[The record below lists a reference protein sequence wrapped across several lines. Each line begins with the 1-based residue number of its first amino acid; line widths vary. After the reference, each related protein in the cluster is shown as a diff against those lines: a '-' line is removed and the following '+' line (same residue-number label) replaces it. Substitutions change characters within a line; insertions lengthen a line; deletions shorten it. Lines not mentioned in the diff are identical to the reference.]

1 MDGNRFFLLIRRNLK
16 FDLFGLEVKL
26 MKKNKGFTLI
36 ELLVVIAIIALLMS
50 IVLPALSKVKETAKR
65 VICGTH
71 IRSVATGL
79 HAYANSY
86 DDLLPEPY
94 TAIVGGIKMALPWRS
109 VIAFD
114 LIEAGDTVD
123 DPSPTQLGVLYR
135 SGYIDEPEVFYCPSQ
150 PRNSDY
156 PFPYYYD
163 FYTGDGGVEWGSQL
177 FESHP
182 GHWATR
188 TSYNYW
194 ILGADEVRPTKD
206 VDTKVRLAKLS
217 NEPIL
222 FDNCQEWEVL
232 PHKKNS
238 TTETPRG
245 ISVSF
250 SDGHVSF
257 SKSEYLFS
265 DDVWPKDFSAP
276 MNGPGDRPERFE
288 MILRELKRLQ

>member
-1 MDGNRFFLLIRRNLK
+1 
-16 FDLFGLEVKL
+16 
-26 MKKNKGFTLI
+26 MKKWKAVKSKKGFTLI

-50 IVLPALSKVKETAKR
+50 IVLPALSKVKESAKR

-79 HAYANSY
+79 YAYANSH

-94 TAIVGGIKMALPWRS
+94 TAVVGGIKTVLPWRS
-109 VIAFD
+109 VVAFD
-114 LIEAGDTVD
+114 GNHD
-123 DPSPTQLGVLYR
+123 DPTPEQLGVLYR
-135 SGYIDEPEVFYCPSQ
+135 SGYIDDAEVFYCPSQ

-163 FYTGDGGVEWGSQL
+163 FYTGNGGVEWGTQL
-177 FESHP
+177 FESYP
-182 GHWATR
+182 GHWPTR

-194 ILGADEVRPTKD
+194 IVGADNVRPTKD
-206 VDTKVRLAKLS
+206 VETKVRVAKLS

-245 ISVSF
+245 ISVAF

-265 DDVWPKDFSAP
+265 DEVWPKDFSKP
-276 MNGPGDRPERFE
+276 MNGPGDRPEHFE
-288 MILRELKRLQ
+288 KILRELKRLQ

>member
-1 MDGNRFFLLIRRNLK
+1 MIGRYSKMN
-16 FDLFGLEVKL
+16 
-26 MKKNKGFTLI
+26 KNKGFTLI

-50 IVLPALSKVKETAKR
+50 IVLPALSKVKESAKR
-65 VICGTH
+65 VICGTR
-71 IRSVATGL
+71 IRGVTAGL

-94 TAIVGGIKMALPWRS
+94 VANVGGIKTVLPWRS

-114 LIEAGDTVD
+114 LIKAGDTINN
-123 DPSPTQLGVLYR
+123 PSATQLGVLYR
-135 SGYIDEPEVFYCPSQ
+135 SGYIDDPEVFYCPSQ
-150 PRNSDY
+150 PRNKDY

-163 FYTGDGGVEWGSQL
+163 YYTGEGSVEWGTKL
-177 FESHP
+177 FESRP
-182 GHWATR
+182 PKGTGHWATR

-194 ILGADEVRPTKD
+194 IVGADNVRPTKD
-206 VDTKVRLAKLS
+206 VDTKVRVSKLS
-217 NEPIL
+217 CEPIL

-238 TTETPRG
+238 SSETPRG
-245 ISVSF
+245 ISVAF

-265 DDVWPKDFSAP
+265 DEIWPKDFTEVW
-276 MNGPGDRPERFE
+276 NGPGDRPDRFE
-288 MILRELKRLQ
+288 LLLRELKRLQ